1 MTVEYVSLIRHGET
15 EWNTTGRWQGIL
27 PVPLND
33 IGREQARKLAAV
45 LKQDTI
51 QMIYTS
57 NLSRAAETAQIIAEI
72 LDIPVTTDERLREL
86 DIGVFQGLTVEEILQ
101 RHAQEYADFMAQPI
115 AYVLPQGE
123 SRQQMGERVLAAWN
137 EFVSQTDKQH
147 IAIVS
152 HGGAIKMLLSVL
164 WPGQAE
170 VFHTYDIPNTS
181 ITRLTC
187 VDGIWQISDLAN
199 VAHLAHKDSSDKDA
213 GVYF

>member
-1 MTVEYVSLIRHGET
+1 MVDNVSLIRHGET

-33 IGREQARKLAAV
+33 IGREQARKLAAA
-45 LKQDTI
+45 LRQDAI

-57 NLSRAAETAQIIAEI
+57 TLSRAAETAQIVADT
-72 LDIPVTTDERLREL
+72 LGIPVSVDERLREL

-101 RHAQEYADFMAQPI
+101 RHAQEYADFMSQPI

-123 SRQQMGERVLAAWN
+123 SREQMGQRMMAAWN
-137 EFVSQTDKQH
+137 DFISQTDKQH

-170 VFHTYDIPNTS
+170 AFHTYDIPNTS

-187 VDGIWQISDLAN
+187 VEGLWQISDLAN
-199 VAHLAHKDSSDKDA
+199 VAHLGHKDSSDEDA